1 VPENVYLTTRRAEY
15 AALDESIKG
24 LQLRAKEANRALTAE
39 ELASIK
45 AMNEQGQTMYAEIE
59 SLTDIELRSAKVA
72 TMAADVQAALRGGNG
87 AGNQG
92 QTRSTDDNLRPAGG
106 NTSATDRDPGHYRS
120 LNAGGKHSFFGDMY
134 AARERGDEQA
144 AQRLAEHNR
153 ALATG
158 GAGSGLVAPK
168 WLVDE
173 YAALARQGR
182 VLANLVRNIP
192 LGDDPRP
199 ITLPKQTAGAD
210 TEVVEQAAENDPIE
224 DDDQFDTDVDTVV
237 PKPTAGSQIVS
248 RQMLDM
254 SSPAIDSLIYGDL
267 IAAYNLKVEKKIGAA
282 MIAVGT
288 ALPAI
293 ESGDVAV
300 QVTDPAHFARVLVKA
315 AIAVRNARKMP
326 ANIAVMSVNR
336 WGEFI
341 DLVDTTGRPLVT
353 GVGEAPSNI
362 MGAADVSALD
372 GGRFKGLNLAPTDG
386 IALDDRFAVARAS
399 DTLLFESNM
408 MRFRYEQ
415 PLGPESI
422 KMGIWAYTAVLI
434 RYGTASIKRVE
445 ITEDDS

>member
-1 VPENVYLTTRRAEY
+1 
-15 AALDESIKG
+15 
-24 LQLRAKEANRALTAE
+24 
-39 ELASIK
+39 
-45 AMNEQGQTMYAEIE
+45 
-59 SLTDIELRSAKVA
+59 
-72 TMAADVQAALRGGNG
+72 
-87 AGNQG
+87 
-92 QTRSTDDNLRPAGG
+92 
-106 NTSATDRDPGHYRS
+106 
-120 LNAGGKHSFFGDMY
+120 
-134 AARERGDEQA
+134 
-144 AQRLAEHNR
+144 
-153 ALATG
+153 
-158 GAGSGLVAPK
+158 
-168 WLVDE
+168 
-173 YAALARQGR
+173 

-210 TEVVEQAAENDPIE
+210 TEVTEQAAENDPIE